1 MPVKHLLKHLESYRN
16 RRNNRDIRPAW
27 VTQFVNSAAELFEPV
42 EDVGRVGFDCQ
53 IVDDCW
59 EVALYLGSTEI
70 VGGREDGESRYSG
83 YYFDVR
89 ALMALLHEVEEM
101 QLASTADSDY
111 EDVASVPRTVL
122 TIDGRIDENRLR
134 VRVHSI
140 PPADVGPGLRRHVDG
155 RCDPV

>member
-27 VTQFVNSAAELFEPV
+27 VTQFVNNAAELFEPID
-42 EDVGRVGFDCQ
+42 DVGRVGFDCQ
-53 IVDDCW
+53 VADDCW

-70 VGGREDGESRYSG
+70 VGGKEDGQFRFSG
-83 YYFDVR
+83 FDFDLR
-89 ALMALLHEVEEM
+89 ALIGQFHEVENI
-101 QLASTADSDY
+101 QLATSDDGGDDSP
-111 EDVASVPRTVL
+111 SVLRSNVM
-122 TIDGRIDENRLR
+122 IEGRIDDNRIR

-140 PPADVGPGLRRHVDG
+140 PPGDVGPGLRRHVDG